1 VASNRFSVAAV
12 FSAVDKVTAP
22 VSRMQ
27 NSVLRFS
34 RSAERSLKSVDR
46 AMGKVTGGLNKALGV
61 TFKAGAAG
69 IGALGAAALFALN
82 AFSKIENAEAYF
94 TPLLGGAE
102 RAKEMVA
109 ALNKTAASTP
119 FQFES
124 LAGAAG
130 QLLPVMNGDI
140 ERTIATM
147 RMLGD
152 TAGGNAQKLD
162 SVARGFTK
170 AMLKGKVDMESLN
183 MIAEAGVPIFDDLAA
198 VMGMKTGEKFFKAI
212 SAGKV
217 TTDALEKAFQ
227 RLTGEGG
234 KFYKGMETASLTL
247 SGKWS
252 TLMDNITL
260 TAAAIGEQLTPEIK
274 GLMDKVIGLTGKV
287 QAWVTAN
294 KELIKARLAEFLERA
309 KASIV
314 DLYNRIVE
322 YNKTHDIMSKVISA
336 FETITK
342 VIIFLGTHG
351 GKILAIVTAI
361 YGLAAAVK
369 IAKIGM
375 IAFNFVV
382 GLNPI
387 LLLAAGILSAGAAI
401 GYFVSQIEWVD
412 RLVGKL
418 LEKLPALGFLDN
430 IAAKFMVKEDT
441 DAKSRADEQVARLNE
456 IRANKKRQVIS
467 PAQQTA
473 AQMSEHTERSVV
485 DVNFNNA
492 PAGTGIKQSGAVPG
506 VNTRVG
512 FSGAY

>member
-34 RSAERSLKSVDR
+34 RRAEAGLRSVDR
-46 AMGKVTGGLNKALGV
+46 AMGKVTGALNAGFMRVAKWGGAAAAAGIAATVVAMNRAADRADNLAKTTARLKFPIEEFQQWQFVAQQSGMDTAIFDKGLEKFTRTIGDAKVGTGALSTMLKNSNPALLKQLKSAKDSAAAFDVFIDAMRNTTDQSVKMAMAQAAFGRAGAKFVNVADTSADAVAALRREQVENGVVTAEQAAAAEAYNDALNSLKLSFTGVLQGALLPMLPAATKYIRLLREWIVENKALIQGKFLEFV
-61 TFKAGAAG
+61 H
-69 IGALGAAALFALN
+69 
-82 AFSKIENAEAYF
+82 S
-94 TPLLGGAE
+94 
-102 RAKEMVA
+102 AK
-109 ALNKTAASTP
+109 
-119 FQFES
+119 
-124 LAGAAG
+124 
-130 QLLPVMNGDI
+130 
-140 ERTIATM
+140 
-147 RMLGD
+147 
-152 TAGGNAQKLD
+152 
-162 SVARGFTK
+162 
-170 AMLKGKVDMESLN
+170 
-183 MIAEAGVPIFDDLAA
+183 
-198 VMGMKTGEKFFKAI
+198 
-212 SAGKV
+212 
-217 TTDALEKAFQ
+217 DAL
-227 RLTGEGG
+227 
-234 KFYKGMETASLTL
+234 M
-247 SGKWS
+247 
-252 TLMDNITL
+252 
-260 TAAAIGEQLTPEIK
+260 QLWDRIK
-274 GLMDKVIGLTGKV
+274 D
-287 QAWVTAN
+287 
-294 KELIKARLAEFLERA
+294 
-309 KASIV
+309 
-314 DLYNRIVE
+314 YNQ
-322 YNKTHDIMSKVISA
+322 THDILGQAISA

-492 PAGTGIKQSGAVPG
+492 PAGTEIKQSGAVPG